1 MKTVPAG
8 RTGPDQV
15 TAAHIPLRE
24 RKKTQT
30 RQQIL
35 DAARTCFNDRDIA
48 EVSMDDIAETAQVA
62 RGTVFNYFPSKGDLV
77 SALVAENAVL
87 FSSLIAR
94 INERP
99 SPLGE
104 RLSAIFVTSAKGMMQ
119 TAALSRRLLNP
130 VDRKWQASLNSRD
143 VSELLLDALEETF
156 RGASDAAALRTDVP
170 LRHMGEL
177 LLSIYT
183 GIVAQWRMDA
193 DYPLLTRLEQ
203 AAGLL
208 VDMAQTRR

>member
-1 MKTVPAG
+1 MRTVPAG
-8 RTGPDQV
+8 QIGTGPA
-15 TAAHIPLRE
+15 AAHIPLRE

-35 DAARTCFNDRDIA
+35 HAARTCFNDRDIA

-87 FSSLIAR
+87 FSSLIER

-99 SPLGE
+99 TGLGV
-104 RLSAIFVTSAKGMMQ
+104 RLTAIFVTSAKGMMQ

-156 RGASDAAALRTDVP
+156 RGASDAGALRADVP
-170 LRHMGEL
+170 VRHMGEL
-177 LLSIYT
+177 VLSIYT

-193 DYPLLTRLEQ
+193 DYPLIARLEQ

-208 VDMAQTRR
+208 VDMAQTRP